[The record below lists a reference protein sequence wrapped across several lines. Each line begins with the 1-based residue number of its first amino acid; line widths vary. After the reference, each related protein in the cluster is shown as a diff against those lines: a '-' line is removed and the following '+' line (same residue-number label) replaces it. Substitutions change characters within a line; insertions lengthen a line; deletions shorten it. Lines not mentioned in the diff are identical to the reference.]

1 MTGCLHVSV
10 CAGARNILH
19 EFYVFE
25 ILFSYWKTCKQ
36 VSRLYFAVK
45 KTSNAK
51 VKVVIQVNAMQII

>member
-25 ILFSYWKTCKQ
+25 ILFSYWKM
-36 VSRLYFAVK
+36 L
-45 KTSNAK
+45 NAK